1 MDPKNGWFFR
11 TYLDAGEYGMGL
23 NAQSLEKLNDCP
35 RNAEYMDAM
44 FSDSYGNPYVVP
56 NFMCFFERYAGDTA
70 WRHTDEYEDKMV
82 HNLTPKYFV
91 MLITEWPSLDKTLVC
106 HRIIC
111 ECWEWFI
118 SRQYS
123 YN

>member
-1 MDPKNGWFFR
+1 MLTFAPPSVSSFQLWVPYMDPKNGWFFR

-35 RNAEYMDAM
+35 RNAVYMDAM

-70 WRHTDEYEDKMV
+70 WRHTDEYEEKIV
-82 HNLTPKYFV
+82 RY
-91 MLITEWPSLDKTLVC
+91 
-106 HRIIC
+106 
-111 ECWEWFI
+111 
-118 SRQYS
+118 
-123 YN
+123 